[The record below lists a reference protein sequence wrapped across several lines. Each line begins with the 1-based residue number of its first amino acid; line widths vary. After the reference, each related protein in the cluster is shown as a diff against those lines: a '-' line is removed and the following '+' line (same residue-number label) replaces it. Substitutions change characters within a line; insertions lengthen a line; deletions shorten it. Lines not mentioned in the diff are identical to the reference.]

1 LLPGA
6 ELAVRT
12 DGAIRRGLAEHIS
25 MTVISSAAKIRFR
38 EDLVFEPNTAICSV
52 VELQHHEHISAH
64 ARGLLGKKHAL
75 TVLVGQ

>member
-1 LLPGA
+1 MCHPLYVCFVVF
-6 ELAVRT
+6 LA
-12 DGAIRRGLAEHIS
+12 RGFAEHIS

-38 EDLVFEPNTAICSV
+38 DLVFEPVTAVCGA
-52 VELQHHEHISAH
+52 VEPQHHEHTSAH